1 MTVPPPGPR
10 PADPRADRGIRP
22 EQAADPAGAVD
33 AALAGLDGLDD
44 RPLAEHVAVFER
56 IHSALGDA
64 LAAGAGEASGRV

>member
-10 PADPRADRGIRP
+10 PADPRIRP
-22 EQAADPAGAVD
+22 GGPVDPAEAVD
-33 AALAGLDGLDD
+33 DALAGLDGLGG

-64 LAAGAGEASGRV
+64 LAVGAGEASGRA